1 MSSTRKWEVVTC
13 RMAIFRRRF
22 MGKWEKWGDFGE
34 ATMRM
39 TSVEGGRLAALSC
52 FFTWTIRLESTNMVT
67 IRGLEIM
74 KWGHRD
80 PFQRGRRYLKKE
92 MRDSLE

>member
-1 MSSTRKWEVVTC
+1 
-13 RMAIFRRRF
+13 
-22 MGKWEKWGDFGE
+22 
-34 ATMRM
+34 
-39 TSVEGGRLAALSC
+39 
-52 FFTWTIRLESTNMVT
+52 MVT

-80 PFQRGRRYLKKE
+80 PLQRGRRYLKKE